1 MTTKIMKGINIIVVF
16 LLSAILWILGTIVGV
31 FFLGLYPSTYAL
43 LYIFNKDDLFESVS
57 YVEIFVSFW
66 KAYKKLLKKM
76 KWRVLVTPT
85 IFIILTFDFL
95 IVRQSELIR
104 SIFQWPLIFLFV
116 YFLLVS
122 LSYLVQEDKT
132 KEKYK
137 NKLKFSM
144 VVPFVLPL
152 EITIIS
158 VFLLSLIAITIKFSW
173 FAIFGISIFLY
184 VVNRLLTSSFAKK
197 ELIKN

>member
-1 MTTKIMKGINIIVVF
+1 
-16 LLSAILWILGTIVGV
+16 
-31 FFLGLYPSTYAL
+31 
-43 LYIFNKDDLFESVS
+43 LFESVS

-158 VFLLSLIAITIKFSW
+158 VFLLSLIA
-173 FAIFGISIFLY
+173 
-184 VVNRLLTSSFAKK
+184 
-197 ELIKN
+197 

>member
-1 MTTKIMKGINIIVVF
+1 
-16 LLSAILWILGTIVGV
+16 
-31 FFLGLYPSTYAL
+31 
-43 LYIFNKDDLFESVS
+43 
-57 YVEIFVSFW
+57 
-66 KAYKKLLKKM
+66 
-76 KWRVLVTPT
+76 LVTPT

-184 VVNRLLTSSFAKK
+184 VVNRLLTSSFARK